1 MVGGAAGAAGG
12 AGAKEGGEGGTG
24 AKEGGEGGAGAEN
37 GGDGE
42 AEAPGTAAA
51 GPIEAKR
58 NKRNKK
64 IIKCMN

>member
-24 AKEGGEGGAGAEN
+24 AKEGGEAGAEN